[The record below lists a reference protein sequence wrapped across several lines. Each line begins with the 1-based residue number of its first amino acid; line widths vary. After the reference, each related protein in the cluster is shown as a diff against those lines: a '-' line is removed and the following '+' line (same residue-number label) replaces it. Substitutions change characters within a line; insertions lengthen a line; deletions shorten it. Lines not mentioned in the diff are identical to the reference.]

1 MNVITQDYFATI
13 LIVDDVPE
21 NIRLLLDVLT
31 EKGFKVLTAKDG
43 ESALKK
49 AEYAQPDLILLD
61 VMMPVTD
68 GYETCQLLKKNVST
82 RNIPIVFMTALAD
95 TADKIKGFSLGA
107 VDYITK
113 PFQHEEVLARVNN
126 QLKICHLQQQ
136 LQQRNKELELLYLEQ
151 KNARYTAE
159 MANRAKSTF
168 LANMSH
174 ELRTPLNAII
184 GYTEIVQ
191 EEAGEIQADHMKED
205 LDKIQLSAKHLLNI
219 IDDVLDLAK
228 IEAEK
233 LDLQFTTCTIN
244 TFVEEIKVFIE
255 PEIQKNNNI
264 LVLETDHAN
273 LPFQTDKNK
282 IQQILL
288 NLLNNATKFTQEGTI
303 TFSASYDNTKQQL
316 LFSITDTGIGI
327 SADKLEKIFQPF
339 SQVDE
344 SSTRIYG
351 GTGLGLT
358 ICQRLCHLL
367 KASLEVKSVEGQGSC
382 FSVKIPVK
390 ASIPV

>member
-1 MNVITQDYFATI
+1 MNVIAQDYFATI

-31 EKGFKVLTAKDG
+31 EKGFKVLTARDG

-68 GYETCQLLKKNVST
+68 GYETCKLLKKKIST

-95 TADKIKGFSLGA
+95 TADKVKGFSLGA

-191 EEAGEIQADHMKED
+191 EEAIEIQADHMED
-205 LDKIQLSAKHLLNI
+205 DLNKIQLSAKHLLNI

-233 LDLQFTTCTIN
+233 LDLQLTTCTIN
-244 TFVEEIKVFIE
+244 SFLEEVKVFIQ
-255 PEIQKNNNI
+255 PEIQQNNNI
-264 LVLETDHAN
+264 LVIESDNIHV
-273 LPFQTDKNK
+273 PFQTDKNK

-303 TFSASYDNTKQQL
+303 TLAAHYDSTQQQL
-316 LFSITDTGIGI
+316 SFSITDTGIGI
-327 SADKLEKIFQPF
+327 STDKIEKIFQPF

-367 KASLEVKSVEGQGSC
+367 KASLDVKSVEGQGSC
-382 FSVKIPVK
+382 FSLKIPVK
-390 ASIPV
+390 SSIPA